1 MSPRPWRVV
10 ILSIMLTTLQAALSI
25 VTLRFVGALEALI
38 LQGATDGGLPLSARI
53 IVSSYRLT
61 LLVPLAGVVVSALI
75 WRSKGVSSR
84 RTLLLGILLVLL
96 LSQLV
101 FLQISARVLYPIVI
115 ELSNELGADP

>member
-1 MSPRPWRVV
+1 
-10 ILSIMLTTLQAALSI
+10 MLTTLQAALSI